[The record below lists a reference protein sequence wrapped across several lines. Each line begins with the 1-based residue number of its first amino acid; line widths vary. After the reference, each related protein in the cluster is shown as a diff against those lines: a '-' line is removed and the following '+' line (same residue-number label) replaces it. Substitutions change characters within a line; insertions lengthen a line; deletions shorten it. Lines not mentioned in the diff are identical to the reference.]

1 MADINEN
8 IQTVENEDTGII
20 QIADDVVAS
29 IVGLAVTEV
38 DGVSK
43 LTGNITR
50 EIVAKLGK
58 NNLSKGVVVE
68 YDEDLKAKIDVSVE
82 VKFGYNIMEVS
93 KEIQDRVIQT
103 LQTMTGIE
111 TAVINV
117 RVSGIDFKES

>member
-1 MADINEN
+1 MAEINEN
-8 IQTVENEDTGII
+8 VQTVENEDAGII

-68 YDEDLKAKIDVSVE
+68 YDENQKAKIDVSVE

-111 TAVINV
+111 TSVINV
-117 RVSGIDFKES
+117 RVSGIDFKE

>member
-1 MADINEN
+1 MAEINEN

-68 YDEDLKAKIDVSVE
+68 YDEDQKAKIDVSVE
-82 VKFGYNIMEVS
+82 VKFGYNIMDVS

>member
-1 MADINEN
+1 MAEINEN
-8 IQTVENEDTGII
+8 IQTVGNEDTGII

-68 YDEDLKAKIDVSVE
+68 YDEDQKAKIDVSVE
-82 VKFGYNIMEVS
+82 VKFGYNIMDVS
-93 KEIQDRVIQT
+93 KEIQDRVKQT

-111 TAVINV
+111 TSVINV
-117 RVSGIDFKES
+117 RVSGIDFKE

>member
-1 MADINEN
+1 MAEINEN
-8 IQTVENEDTGII
+8 VQTVENEDAGII

>member
-1 MADINEN
+1 MAEINEN
-8 IQTVENEDTGII
+8 IHTVESEDTGVI

-68 YDEDLKAKIDVSVE
+68 YDEDEKAKINVSVE
-82 VKFGYNIMEVS
+82 VKFGYNIMDVS
-93 KEIQDRVIQT
+93 KEIQDRVKQT

-111 TAVINV
+111 TSVINV
-117 RVSGIDFKES
+117 RVSGIDFRE

>member
-1 MADINEN
+1 MAEINEN

-68 YDEDLKAKIDVSVE
+68 YDEDQKAKIDVSVE
-82 VKFGYNIMEVS
+82 VKFGYNIMDVS
-93 KEIQDRVIQT
+93 KEIQDRVKQT

-111 TAVINV
+111 TSVINV
-117 RVSGIDFKES
+117 RVSGIDFSE

>member
-1 MADINEN
+1 MAEINEN
-8 IQTVENEDTGII
+8 IHTVESEDTGVI

-68 YDEDLKAKIDVSVE
+68 YDEDEKAKINVSVE
-82 VKFGYNIMEVS
+82 VKFGYNIMDLGMKAVRS
-93 KEIQDRVIQT
+93 KRIT
-103 LQTMTGIE
+103 
-111 TAVINV
+111 
-117 RVSGIDFKES
+117 K